1 MATNLSMNDYH
12 PPADEGLSVLYH
24 DDVLLVVDKPSGL
37 LSVPGRGEDKQD
49 CLLSRLHAE
58 YEDALIVHRL
68 DMETSGVMVFARNKE
83 VHRQLS
89 QLFEQREV
97 QKRYLAV
104 VDGRIK
110 NASGKVDLPLICDW
124 PNRPRQ
130 IVDHVQGKPSVTL
143 YKVLSRDIDKNTTR
157 VELEPE
163 TGRSHQLRV
172 HLQSIGHPILG
183 DRLYANEQQ
192 QSKAPRLLLHALSLG
207 FIHPVTSE
215 PLRFVCESPF

>member
-1 MATNLSMNDYH
+1 MHDYQ
-12 PPADEGLSVLYH
+12 PPTDEGLAVLYL

-37 LSVPGRGEDKQD
+37 LSVPGRGEDKHD
-49 CLLSRLHAE
+49 CLLSRVKTE

-83 VHRQLS
+83 IHRKLS
-89 QLFEQREV
+89 GLFEQREV
-97 QKRYLAV
+97 QKRYIAV

-110 NASGKVDLPLICDW
+110 DAAGMINLPLICDW

-130 IVDHVQGKPSVTL
+130 IVDHDLGKPSVTR
-143 YKVLSRDIDKNTTR
+143 YKALTRNIEENTTR

-192 QSKAPRLLLHALSLG
+192 QAKASRLLLHALSLS
-207 FIHPVTSE
+207 FVHPITSE
-215 PLRFVCESPF
+215 PMRFVCESPF

>member
-1 MATNLSMNDYH
+1 MHDYQ
-12 PPADEGLSVLYH
+12 PPTDEGLAVLYL

-37 LSVPGRGEDKQD
+37 LSVPGRGEDKHD
-49 CLLSRLHAE
+49 CLLSRVKTE

-83 VHRQLS
+83 IHRKLS
-89 QLFEQREV
+89 GLFEQREV
-97 QKRYLAV
+97 QKRYIAV

-110 NASGKVDLPLICDW
+110 DAAGMINLPLICDW

-130 IVDHVQGKPSVTL
+130 IVDHDLGKHSVTR
-143 YKVLSRDIDKNTTR
+143 YKALTRNIEENTTR

-192 QSKAPRLLLHALSLG
+192 QAKASRLLLHALSLS
-207 FIHPVTSE
+207 FVHPITSE
-215 PLRFVCESPF
+215 PMRFVCESPF

>member
-1 MATNLSMNDYH
+1 MHDYQ
-12 PPADEGLSVLYH
+12 PPADEGLAVLYQ

-49 CLLSRLHAE
+49 CLLSRVKTV
-58 YEDALIVHRL
+58 YDDALIVHRL
-68 DMETSGVMVFARNKE
+68 DMETSGVMVLARNKDM
-83 VHRQLS
+83 HRKLS
-89 QLFEQREV
+89 GLFEHREV
-97 QKRYLAV
+97 QKRYIAV

-110 NASGKVDLPLICDW
+110 NAAGKIDLPLICDW

-130 IVDHVQGKPSVTL
+130 IVDHDQGKPSVTR
-143 YKVLSRDIDKNTTR
+143 YKALTRNIEENTTR

-192 QSKAPRLLLHALSLG
+192 QAMAPRLLLHALSLG
-207 FIHPVTSE
+207 FVHPVTSE